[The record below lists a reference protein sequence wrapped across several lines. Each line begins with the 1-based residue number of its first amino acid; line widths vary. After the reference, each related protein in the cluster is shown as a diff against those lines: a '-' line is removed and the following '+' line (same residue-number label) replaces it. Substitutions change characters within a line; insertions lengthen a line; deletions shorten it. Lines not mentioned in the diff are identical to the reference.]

1 LIKALK
7 QTEYMERIKE
17 SELIIN
23 PDGTIYHLNLKPQD
37 IAQNIILVGDPG
49 RVEKV
54 SRHFDKIVHRSQ
66 NREMVAHV
74 GYLNQT
80 HLMVMSTGMGTDNI
94 DIVMNELDALVN
106 VDFNT
111 RTIKEKLSSL
121 NIIRLGT
128 SGAIQ
133 PDIPIDS
140 LAVSTLGIGFD
151 GLLKFYGSN
160 GVTNQTMSEAFID
173 QVNWH
178 PDLPYPY
185 FAGCSKTLFDKMAK
199 GLLSGITATAPGF
212 YGPQGRVIRIP
223 LNHPNL
229 MNKMQQVR
237 IGDERIINFEMET
250 SALYGLGKLL
260 GHNTLTMCAII
271 ANRALNT
278 YSKDH
283 HLTIEKLI
291 ELVLERFTK

>member
-1 LIKALK
+1 M
-7 QTEYMERIKE
+7 QGTMERIKE

-23 PDGTIYHLNLKPQD
+23 PDGSIYHLNLKPHQ
-37 IAQNIILVGDPG
+37 IAKNIILVGDPG
-49 RVEKV
+49 RVEKI
-54 SRHFDKIVHRSQ
+54 SRRFDKVEHRSH
-66 NREMVAHV
+66 NREMIAHV

-80 HLMVMSTGMGTDNI
+80 HIMVMSTGMGTDNI

-106 VDFNT
+106 VDFET
-111 RTIKEKLSSL
+111 RTCKKKLTQL

-133 PDIPIDS
+133 KDIPIDS
-140 LAVSTLGIGFD
+140 FAVSTRGIGFD
-151 GLLKFYGSN
+151 GLLKFYNSSKIIN
-160 GVTNQTMSEAFID
+160 SSMSETFVD
-173 QVNWH
+173 QVKWH

-185 FAGCSKTLFDKMAK
+185 FVDCSDNLFKKMTN

-229 MNKMQQVR
+229 MNKMQHVR
-237 IGDERIINFEMET
+237 IDGERIINFEMET

-278 YSKDH
+278 FSKNH
-283 HLTIEKLI
+283 HKTIEDLI
-291 ELVLERFTK
+291 DLVLERFTG